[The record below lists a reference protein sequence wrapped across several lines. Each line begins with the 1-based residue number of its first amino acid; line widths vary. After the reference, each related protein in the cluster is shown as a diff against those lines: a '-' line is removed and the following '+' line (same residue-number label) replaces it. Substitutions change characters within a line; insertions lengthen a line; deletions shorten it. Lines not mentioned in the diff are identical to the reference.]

1 MLLELALSM
10 GAAFAVSLLG
20 CRAMM
25 AAGLVDA
32 PTMARKAHKKPT
44 PTSGGI
50 GVAAGFAIGILLLS
64 QLSEWRANLDFAAAR
79 RVVGVTSF
87 ACAFAAIGLWDDVR
101 PLGPKLKVTL
111 FTIAAV
117 FASYVVGPAQI
128 FPLTDSEV
136 FTLPLQFAVF
146 GSALWVFTM
155 VNAVNFMDGANGLS
169 MGSVAVGLLGLGAIA
184 ANSHAPGALALALC
198 GAAALIGFL
207 VWNYPSGK
215 LFAGD
220 SGALFAGALAA
231 LASLSA
237 IQGGGVSPF
246 VPPLLFF
253 PLLADVLLTLAWRAL
268 KRRKLLSGHRE
279 HVYQIMIRGGMKVR
293 HVARIYW
300 LATLVC
306 CLAAFGAHIV
316 GSFAPIVALAAAAF
330 VSVVATVQAR
340 RFAAK
345 NGLGEV

>member
-1 MLLELALSM
+1 MLLDLALSM
-10 GAAFAVSLLG
+10 GAAFAVSLLA

-44 PTSGGI
+44 PTSGGV
-50 GVAAGFAIGILLLS
+50 GAAAGFAVGMIVIS
-64 QLSEWRANLDFAAAR
+64 QLSEWRANLDFEAAR
-79 RVVGVTSF
+79 RVTGVTAF
-87 ACAFAAIGLWDDVR
+87 ACAFAVIGLWDDVR
-101 PLGPKLKVTL
+101 PLGPRLKVSL
-111 FTIAAV
+111 FTLAAV

-128 FPLTDSEV
+128 FPITDG
-136 FTLPLQFAVF
+136 FIYTLPLQIAVF

-155 VNAVNFMDGANGLS
+155 VNGVNFMDGANGLA
-169 MGSVAVGLLGLGAIA
+169 MGSVAVGLFGLGAIA
-184 ANSHAPGALALALC
+184 ANAHAPGALALAYC

-253 PLLADVLLTLAWRAL
+253 PLLADVLLTLAWRAM
-268 KRRKLLSGHRE
+268 KKRKLLTGHRE
-279 HVYQIMIRGGMKVR
+279 HVYQIMIRGGVKVR

-300 LATLVC
+300 WATLVC
-306 CLAAFGAHIV
+306 CLVAFAAHVV
-316 GSFAPIVALAAAAF
+316 GSFTPIAALAIVAFA
-330 VSVVATVQAR
+330 SVVITVQAR

-345 NGLGEV
+345 RGMGEV